1 MSITSREWN
10 AAATL
15 GHVKALPEGR
25 HQACFHVADA
35 HCAACI
41 RRIEGCL
48 LAQEGMEIARL
59 NLTTKRLLL
68 VWKGGATQVDVW
80 GATLDSL
87 GFSARAYSPETAN
100 TTETER
106 RQEWLKALA
115 VAFFANSNVMMLSWA
130 VWAGHFGAMGEAT
143 RSLFHWLSALI
154 ALPAILYA
162 GRPFFRSAFHA
173 LRRRA
178 TNMDVP
184 IAAGV
189 VLTTGMSLS
198 ETIRGGPHI
207 YFDGALSL
215 LFVLLLGRTLD
226 AHLRQRARSGV
237 ETLAAMLRQPVARQN
252 GDGSLSW
259 LLPEDVRPGD
269 RVVVAMGER
278 IGIDG
283 IIVEGMTSLDTS
295 LINGESLPRDAAL
308 GSSVHAGMINLGQT
322 ILIQALEPGG
332 QSTLA
337 EMVRLMEAAE
347 QRKGRYVAFADR
359 VVSHYTP
366 VVHTLALLTLVGWL
380 FATDFQWHI
389 ALVHAVSVLI
399 IACPCA
405 LGLAVPVTQI
415 VAASRAMK
423 AGILLKS
430 ETALERLASVNQVAF
445 DKTGTLSTGL
455 KLANAASL
463 PHEALAIASGMAA
476 SSRHPIA
483 RAIRAAKPDAAV
495 VPGVEERPGAGLS
508 WQGPEGLW
516 QLGSARM
523 LGLPEDTTVGA
534 WLKGPVQ
541 PALPLRIDATP
552 RDGTKAALELLV
564 RQGYSVSLLSGDQT
578 SAVKTL
584 AKDIGLVD
592 WYAGATPIDK
602 ADLVAGRARDG
613 QKVLMVGDG
622 INDAPAMAAAAA
634 SMAPAEA
641 TDLSLRQA
649 DLVFLH
655 PSLMAVPRALLLAR
669 ASQRIVRQN
678 IAFSFVYNA
687 IWVPVAMAGMVT
699 PWIAALAM
707 SASSIFVTLN
717 ALRLHVLPLCT
728 SAEEP

>member
-1 MSITSREWN
+1 MSV
-10 AAATL
+10 AARDFFAASTL
-15 GHVKALPEGR
+15 GHVKTLAEGR
-25 HQACFHVADA
+25 HQAFFHVQDA

-41 RRIEGCL
+41 RRIEGRL

-68 VWKGGATQVDVW
+68 VWKGDATQVDVW

-100 TTETER
+100 SSETER
-106 RQEWLKALA
+106 RQESLKALA

-189 VLTTGMSLS
+189 VLTTGISLA

-237 ETLAAMLRQPVARQN
+237 ETLAAMLRQPVARKN

-269 RVVVAMGER
+269 RVAVAMGER

-295 LINGESLPRDAAL
+295 LINGESLPREAAL
-308 GSSVHAGMINLGQT
+308 GNSVHAGMINIGQP
-322 ILIQALEPGG
+322 ILVQALEAGS

-366 VVHTLALLTLVGWL
+366 VVHTLALITLVGWL
-380 FATDFQWHI
+380 FVTDFQWHI
-389 ALVHAVSVLI
+389 AMVHAVSVLI

-430 ETALERLASVNQVAF
+430 ETALERLALVNHVSF
-445 DKTGTLSTGL
+445 DKTGTLTTGL
-455 KLANAASL
+455 RLTNAASL
-463 PHEALAIASGMAA
+463 PDEALAMASGMAA
-476 SSRHPIA
+476 SSRHPLA
-483 RAIRAAKPDAAV
+483 SAIRAAKPDASV
-495 VPGVEERPGAGLS
+495 VPGVEETPGAGLS

-523 LGLPEDTTVGA
+523 LGLPEDASVGA
-534 WLKGPVQ
+534 WLKGPAQ
-541 PALPLRIDATP
+541 PALPLRFEAT
-552 RDGTKAALELLV
+552 RRAGTKAALSTLR
-564 RQGYSVSLLSGDQT
+564 RQDYGISLLSGDRA
-578 SAVKTL
+578 SAVKSL
-584 AKDIGLVD
+584 ADDIGIAD
-592 WYAGATPIDK
+592 WQAGASPIDK
-602 ADLVAGRARDG
+602 AHDLVRRARNG
-613 QKVLMVGDG
+613 ERVLMVADG
-622 INDAPAMAAAAA
+622 INDAPAMAEAFV
-634 SMAPAEA
+634 SMAPAAA

-707 SASSIFVTLN
+707 SASSILVTLN
-717 ALRLHVLPLCT
+717 ALRLHVLPLGA
-728 SAEEP
+728 SAEET